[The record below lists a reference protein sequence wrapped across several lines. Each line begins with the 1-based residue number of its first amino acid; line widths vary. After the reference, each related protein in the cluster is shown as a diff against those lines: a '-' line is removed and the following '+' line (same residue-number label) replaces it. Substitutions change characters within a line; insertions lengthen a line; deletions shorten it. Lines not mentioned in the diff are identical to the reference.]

1 MKKENYLNFLTY
13 NVEGLKSKLDDPSFL
28 RMLKQYDV
36 IILLETW
43 LDNKQSITIE
53 GFWDYSQIRP
63 KHKNAIRHSGGI
75 TILVK
80 SCYRPG
86 VKLVKDEEGFI
97 WFKLLKYIFLLTND
111 LYVCAAYIPPQ
122 NTTLRINNK
131 TDYWE
136 NLIASIMNYTSK
148 GNILLTGDFNARTG
162 INKGEINIG
171 DKHLD
176 ELCPAEENISIH
188 TCRNNCDDKVN
199 RYGKKLLEICSIF
212 QLNIANG

>member
-1 MKKENYLNFLTY
+1 M
-13 NVEGLKSKLDDPSFL
+13 
-28 RMLKQYDV
+28 
-36 IILLETW
+36 
-43 LDNKQSITIE
+43 
-53 GFWDYSQIRP
+53 
-63 KHKNAIRHSGGI
+63 
-75 TILVK
+75 K
-80 SCYRPG
+80 SCFRPG

-122 NTTLRINNK
+122 NTTLRITNK

-176 ELCPAEENISIH
+176 ELCPVKKHISIY
-188 TCRNNCDDKVN
+188 TCRNNCDNKVN

-212 QLNIANG
+212 QLNIANGRVAGNRLGNYTCFNSGGSSVVDYFIGDSTIISNIYIK